1 MITAFLDTYK
11 PPVIL
16 IGRLT
21 RSHDARPAEEL
32 DKRGRK
38 EKALKEVVEDT
49 MHERSAVLEA
59 VEGRA
64 RDSEVAYTLDKQ
76 RAVDLEAK

>member
-1 MITAFLDTYK
+1 MMQD
-11 PPVIL
+11 
-16 IGRLT
+16 RL
-21 RSHDARPAEEL
+21 RSLTKEAE
-32 DKRGRK
+32 K

-49 MHERSAVLEA
+49 MHERSAALEA

>member
-1 MITAFLDTYK
+1 MMQDQL
-11 PPVIL
+11 
-16 IGRLT
+16 RSLT
-21 RSHDARPAEEL
+21 KEAE
-32 DKRGRK
+32 K

>member
-1 MITAFLDTYK
+1 MMQD
-11 PPVIL
+11 
-16 IGRLT
+16 RL
-21 RSHDARPAEEL
+21 RSSIKEAE
-32 DKRGRK
+32 K

-49 MHERSAVLEA
+49 MHERNAVLEA

>member
-1 MITAFLDTYK
+1 MMQD
-11 PPVIL
+11 
-16 IGRLT
+16 RL
-21 RSHDARPAEEL
+21 RSLTKEAE
-32 DKRGRK
+32 K

-64 RDSEVAYTLDKQ
+64 RDFEVAYTLDKQ

>member
-1 MITAFLDTYK
+1 MMQD
-11 PPVIL
+11 
-16 IGRLT
+16 RL
-21 RSHDARPAEEL
+21 RSLTKEAE
-32 DKRGRK
+32 K

-49 MHERSAVLEA
+49 MRERSAALEA

>member
-1 MITAFLDTYK
+1 MMQD
-11 PPVIL
+11 
-16 IGRLT
+16 RL
-21 RSHDARPAEEL
+21 RSLTKEAE
-32 DKRGRK
+32 K